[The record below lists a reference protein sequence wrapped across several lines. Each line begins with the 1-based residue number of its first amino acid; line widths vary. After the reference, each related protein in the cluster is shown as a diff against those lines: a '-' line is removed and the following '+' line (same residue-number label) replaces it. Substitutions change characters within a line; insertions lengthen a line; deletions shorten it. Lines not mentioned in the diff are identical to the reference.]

1 MDLHHGSIYVYSEGM
16 GHGCVFSIE
25 LPITLSEPLNL
36 DNNNKTV
43 IGTFSTTDNL
53 LDNINN
59 NNDHLNMNFNEN
71 DSIKLSPLQILN
83 KKISDSSIIDTT
95 EPQHVN
101 AHIKALIVD
110 DSSMNR
116 KMVRRL
122 LEMKGNYDSYD
133 DVDEDDYN
141 DDSFS
146 SSNRNNAKEC
156 IINNTPLLI

>member
-43 IGTFSTTDNL
+43 IGTIPTTDYL
-53 LDNINN
+53 LDNNN
-59 NNDHLNMNFNEN
+59 FHQNMNFNEN